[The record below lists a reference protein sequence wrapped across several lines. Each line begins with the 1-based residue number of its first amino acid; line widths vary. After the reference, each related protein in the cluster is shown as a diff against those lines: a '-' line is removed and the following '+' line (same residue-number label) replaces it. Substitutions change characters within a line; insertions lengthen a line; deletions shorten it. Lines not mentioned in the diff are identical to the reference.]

1 MKQKQNKKKTNEMKK
16 KHKLIN
22 VWGGDVEKEG
32 KYLCVESKLSMKS
45 RSTLHKEQDEFG
57 PDCLCFS

>member
-1 MKQKQNKKKTNEMKK
+1 M
-16 KHKLIN
+16 
-22 VWGGDVEKEG
+22 EKEG

-45 RSTLHKEQDEFG
+45 RSTLHNEQDEFR